1 MAIYRNETGP
11 MNPDTMGQTTFS
23 NEFERDVVLGLKNS
37 PKRLSPKYF
46 YNERGSELFEKICST
61 QEYYPTRTEIKILE
75 NSIDE
80 ISRYLGPDCLL
91 FEFGSGSS
99 TKTRIL
105 LDHLQKLAGYLPID
119 ISGEFLLQTAA
130 RLRSVYPAIPI
141 SPIIADFSKPLD
153 LSKSM
158 ARSGGNPE
166 KAGRNSGSS
175 VVLPTARRR
184 TGFLPGSTLGN
195 FAPEDACRFL
205 ASTAD
210 LLGQDGYLLIGLDLV
225 KEVSILEAAY
235 NDCEGVTS
243 EFNLNVLH
251 RIKEELGASV
261 EVESFS
267 HKAFFNPAESRIEMH
282 LYSRKEQNFE
292 VAGETISFHE
302 GESIHTE
309 NSYKYTPERF
319 EMLAN
324 NAGFELVKTWTDPQK
339 YFGVFLLK
347 TQIIQNLMVA

>member
-1 MAIYRNETGP
+1 MAIYRNETSS
-11 MNPDTMGQTTFS
+11 MNVETTFS
-23 NEFERDVVLGLKNS
+23 TEFERDVLLGLKHS

-46 YNERGSELFEKICST
+46 YNERGSELFEKICSL
-61 QEYYPTRTEIKILE
+61 QEYYPTRTEIGILE
-75 NSIDE
+75 DSIDE

-105 LDHLQKLAGYLPID
+105 LDRLQKLAAYLPID
-119 ISGEFLLQTAA
+119 ISGDFLLQVAVQLRTA
-130 RLRSVYPAIPI
+130 YPQIPI
-141 SPIIADFSKPLD
+141 SPIIADFSKPID
-153 LSKSM
+153 LLNL
-158 ARSGGNPE
+158 GGNSRS
-166 KAGRNSGSS
+166 AL
-175 VVLPTARRR
+175 VLPSARRR
-184 TGFLPGSTLGN
+184 TAFLPGSTLGN

-205 ASTAD
+205 ASTAE
-210 LLGQDGYLLIGLDLV
+210 LLGQDGYLLVGLDLV
-225 KEVSILEAAY
+225 KEVSVLEAAY
-235 NDCEGVTS
+235 NDGEGVTS

-251 RIKEELGASV
+251 RIKEELGADV

-267 HKAFFNPAESRIEMH
+267 HKAFFNPTESRIEMH
-282 LYSRKEQNFE
+282 LFSKKEQNFE
-292 VAGETISFHE
+292 VAGETICFHE

-319 EMLAN
+319 ESLVN